1 MRKECLLAIFLLCL
15 VSSVSAFLFAQDQAP
30 PNPPRPGG
38 AATQQMRGPA
48 PPVPGP
54 PHDPHDLTGVWDG
67 RRGYGGSTF
76 GRQEPE
82 MTEWGQQQLKS
93 AKASNNGAYTLKE
106 TNDPIL
112 TKCLPP
118 GTPRIYLQPVP
129 MQVIQTPKAVLLLYE
144 YDHIVRY
151 VFTDGRKHPE
161 DITPTYMGHSIGR
174 WDNDI
179 FVVDTVGFNDKT
191 WLDRIGHAH
200 SDQLHVI
207 ERFHRLDQNNLEL
220 DITMEDAKALAKPWD
235 VHFGFSLHPDWDIL
249 EQACTDNAAFVNFE
263 K

>member
-1 MRKECLLAIFLLCL
+1 MRKNWMLVIFVLT
-15 VSSVSAFLFAQDQAP
+15 VASFASSPLFAQDQEQ
-30 PNPPRPGG
+30 PNPAQQSG
-38 AATQQMRGPA
+38 AARPQMRGPA

-67 RRGYGGSTF
+67 RRGYGGATF
-76 GRQEPE
+76 RGPGPE
-82 MTEWGQQQLKS
+82 LTEWGKQQLKL
-93 AKASNNGAYTLKE
+93 AKPSNNGAYGLKE

-112 TKCLPP
+112 TACLPT

-129 MQVIQTPKAVLLLYE
+129 MQVIPTPKEVILLYE
-144 YDHIVRY
+144 HDHTVRY

-174 WDNDI
+174 WDGDI

-191 WLDRIGHAH
+191 WLDRSGEPH
-200 SDQLHVI
+200 SDQLHVV
-207 ERFHRLDQNNLEL
+207 ERFHRIDQNNLEL
-220 DITMEDAKALAKPWD
+220 DITMEDPKALAKPWN
-235 VHFGFSLHPDWDIL
+235 VHFGFALHPDWDIL
-249 EQACTDNAAFVNFE
+249 ESACPDNASFVNFE

>member
-1 MRKECLLAIFLLCL
+1 MSRQCIFVILLLCA
-15 VSSVSAFLFAQDQAP
+15 VSPVLASLFAQDQAP
-30 PNPPRPGG
+30 ANSPRQG
-38 AATQQMRGPA
+38 AAAPQQMRRPA

-76 GRQEPE
+76 GGQKPE
-82 MTEWGQQQLKS
+82 LTEWGQQQFKL
-93 AKASNNGAYTLKE
+93 AKASNGGEYTLKE

-129 MQVIQTPKAVLLLYE
+129 MQVVQTPKAVLLLYE

-151 VFTDGRKHPE
+151 VFIDGRKHPE

-174 WDNDI
+174 WDGDI

-220 DITMEDAKALAKPWD
+220 DITMEDAKALTKPWD
-235 VHFGFSLHPDWDIL
+235 VHFGFSLHADWDIM

>member
-1 MRKECLLAIFLLCL
+1 MRKHWILASLLLSVVSL
-15 VSSVSAFLFAQDQAP
+15 VSASLFAQDEAP
-30 PNPPRPGG
+30 TNPPKQGEG
-38 AATQQMRGPA
+38 APRQMRGPA

-54 PHDPHDLTGVWDG
+54 PHDPHDLTGVWNG

-76 GRQEPE
+76 GRQGPE
-82 MTEWGQQQLKS
+82 MTAWGLQQFKL
-93 AKASNNGAYTLKE
+93 AKASNNGDYNLKE

-112 TKCLPP
+112 TQCLPA

-129 MQVIQTPKAVLLLYE
+129 MQVVQTPKEVILIYE

-161 DITPTYMGHSIGR
+161 DLTPTYMGHSIGR
-174 WDNDI
+174 WDGDT
-179 FVVDTVGFNDKT
+179 FVVDTVGFNEKT
-191 WLDRIGHAH
+191 WLDRVGHTH

-220 DITMEDAKALAKPWD
+220 DITMEDPKALVKPWV
-235 VHFGFSLHPDWDIL
+235 VHFGFSLRADWDIM
-249 EQACTDNAAFVNFE
+249 EFACPDNATFVNFE